1 MYQYIGYVEIRGV
14 KGYMWLLG
22 RRLYL
27 KTTWRPRDTYYLG
40 TLPNLLTAAAR
51 LKKLAP
57 KPVDIRHAL
66 AAVAKALKIAQY
78 IAERCRPS
86 PNWKYMPYELKMAVE
101 EATTLLTWVY
111 KINKKQKPNKTH
123 HKKPPKNHHT

>member
-66 AAVAKALKIAQY
+66 AAVTISIPLWDLQ
-78 IAERCRPS
+78 
-86 PNWKYMPYELKMAVE
+86 W
-101 EATTLLTWVY
+101 
-111 KINKKQKPNKTH
+111 Q
-123 HKKPPKNHHT
+123 